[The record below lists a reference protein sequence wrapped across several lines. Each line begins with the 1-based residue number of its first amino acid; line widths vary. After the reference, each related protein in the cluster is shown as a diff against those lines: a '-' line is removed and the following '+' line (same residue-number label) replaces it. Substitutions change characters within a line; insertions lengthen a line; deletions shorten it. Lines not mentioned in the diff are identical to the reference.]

1 VSKNAVQQTSKVI
14 IPNVCSII
22 FVHGCTG
29 DREKTWTSQ
38 EKVLWPRDFLSK
50 DVPSA
55 RILTWGF
62 GAKYVF
68 DRPDQKISYS
78 YGLQTIGQALA
89 RDIGT
94 WREDTVTPAER
105 PIIFVA
111 HSIGGLVV
119 EQVCRKLYTK
129 SIEDIRNTDY
139 HEGTD
144 SSPHNGRKRQQCCF

>member
-1 VSKNAVQQTSKVI
+1 MLSNKLVVI

-29 DREKTWTSQ
+29 DREETWTFQ
-38 EKVLWPRDFLSK
+38 EQVLWPRDFLSK
-50 DVPSA
+50 DVPTA

-62 GAKYVF
+62 GAKSFF
-68 DRPDQKISYS
+68 DRSDRKISYN
-78 YGLQTIGQALA
+78 YGVQIIGANLT
-89 RDIGT
+89 RDIET

-119 EQVCRKLYTK
+119 EQVRQSLRIISVEDVANVKYYEGIDSRPRK
-129 SIEDIRNTDY
+129 R
-139 HEGTD
+139 
-144 SSPHNGRKRQQCCF
+144 RKRQQCCF